1 MKKALTDYSGEFLPD
16 LDLRDFSHETLAQL
30 LAAYAKLHMGMDG
43 FWYMS
48 VMERHGNEEALA
60 CDMRVWDMMIKYEVK
75 KLTQTLNIRGN
86 DPIAL
91 MKIMQVSPPFQHMKF
106 TADVENKNSIVMTV
120 TYCLTLDALERE
132 GKGRQQTT
140 CGKVEPKLM
149 QLYASSINPK
159 MRAESLTPL
168 PRQKKCDICCK
179 WLIRVV
185 S

>member
-1 MKKALTDYSGEFLPD
+1 MKELTDYSGEFLPD
-16 LDLRDFSHETLAQL
+16 LDLQDFSRQTLAQL

-43 FWYMS
+43 FWYMN

-91 MKIMQVSPPFQHMKF
+91 MKIMQVSPSFQHMKF
-106 TADVENKNSIVMTV
+106 KADIENKNNIVMTV
-120 TYCLTLDALERE
+120 TYCLTLDALEKE

-140 CGKVEPKLM
+140 CAIVEPKLM
-149 QLYASSINPK
+149 QLYASLFNPK
-159 MRAESLTPL
+159 MRTESLTPL
-168 PRQKKCDICCK
+168 PRQNRDDVCCK
-179 WLIRVV
+179 WLIKVE

>member
-1 MKKALTDYSGEFLPD
+1 LKKALTDYSGGFLPD
-16 LDLRDFSHETLAQL
+16 LDLQDFSHETLVQL

-75 KLTQTLNIRGN
+75 KLTETLNIRGN

-91 MKIMQVSPPFQHMKF
+91 MKVMQVSPSFQHMKF
-106 TADVENKNSIVMTV
+106 KADIENKNSIVMTV
-120 TYCLTLDALERE
+120 TYCLTLDALEKE

-140 CGKVEPKLM
+140 CAIVEPKLM
-149 QLYASSINPK
+149 QLYASLFNPK
-159 MRAESLTPL
+159 MSAENLTPL
-168 PRQKKCDICCK
+168 PRQKRSDICCK
-179 WLIRVV
+179 WLFKVE